1 MKSSRGTQPR
11 KLVGA
16 LLLSVAAS
24 VWGGMFVV
32 VKAVVDVVPPIQLV
46 WFRYLV
52 AVVVLGAFTLI
63 KRMKWDWNKRD
74 VVLIVLIG
82 VIGNTVSIVTQETG
96 TWLSSAQMGSVITAA
111 TPTFMLIFAWWILHE
126 RITLGNGVSI
136 ALATLG
142 VLLIVGIHLA
152 GRNMAWGSVSLVV
165 AAITWALMSVLIK
178 LVSPRFNA
186 YQIATLA
193 ALVAV
198 VCLTPYVV
206 SRPDV
211 LAAIPYS
218 EPRIWGA
225 FLYLG
230 AISTS
235 VAFVMWTRGVQMLG
249 PADSGL
255 YFLFQPVVGTL
266 LGWLVLG
273 EAVSWG
279 FALGTALIAVSI
291 WVSLRFGG
299 VHSAEEE
306 RNALSGAKG
315 ASLS

>member
-1 MKSSRGTQPR
+1 
-11 KLVGA
+11 
-16 LLLSVAAS
+16 
-24 VWGGMFVV
+24 MFVV
-32 VKAVVDVVPPIQLV
+32 VKSVVDVVPPVQLV

-52 AVVVLGAFTLI
+52 AIVVLGAYTLI
-63 KRMKWDWNKRD
+63 RRMKWDWNKHD
-74 VVLIVLIG
+74 VLLIILIG
-82 VIGNTVSIVTQETG
+82 ITGDAVSIVTQETG

-111 TPTFMLIFAWWILHE
+111 TPTFMLVFAWWILKE
-126 RITLGNGVSI
+126 RITLGNGISI

-142 VLLIVGIHLA
+142 VILIVGIHVA
-152 GRNMAWGSVSLVV
+152 GRNALLGSLSLVV

-186 YQIATLA
+186 YQIAVLA

-198 VCLTPYVV
+198 ICLTPYVL
-206 SRPDV
+206 SKPDV
-211 LAAIPYS
+211 LTGIPYS
-218 EPRIWGA
+218 EPRVWGS

-235 VAFVMWTRGVQMLG
+235 TAFVMWTIGVQMLG

-273 EAVSWG
+273 EKVTWG
-279 FALGTALIAVSI
+279 FAVGTALIAISI
-291 WVSLRFGG
+291 WVSLRFGRADETQP
-299 VHSAEEE
+299 SAAPLTAA
-306 RNALSGAKG
+306 NSKG
-315 ASLS
+315 SVVDHRDDEPRTSLK